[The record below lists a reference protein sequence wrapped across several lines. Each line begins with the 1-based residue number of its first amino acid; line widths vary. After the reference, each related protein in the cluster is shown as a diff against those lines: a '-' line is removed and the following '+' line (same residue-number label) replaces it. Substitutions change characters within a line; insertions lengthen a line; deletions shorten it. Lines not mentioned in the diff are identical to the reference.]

1 MKTKIRHPLFAIS
14 LFVALCATTGCETV
28 KETLYEPVPYDE
40 VAAERGI
47 TLEEAEALG
56 VVRPKSSIAPLI
68 QATTALVP
76 IPGATP
82 LASVL
87 LNGALA
93 IGAVWLGKRKQTAEK
108 VTASLVQGIDTFRD
122 VLDQTPQGAKID
134 ASLTKTL
141 KDHQHTLRVHK
152 EVSRLLERY
161 ETPTKAP
168 IELQDAA

>member
-14 LFVALCATTGCETV
+14 LFVALFVTTGCETI
-28 KETLYEPVPYDE
+28 ESTLYEPVPYDE
-40 VAAERGI
+40 VAAAHSI

-68 QATTALVP
+68 EATTALVP
-76 IPGATP
+76 EPGVAP
-82 LASVL
+82 LASL
-87 LNGALA
+87 ILNGALA
-93 IGAVWLGKRKQTAEK
+93 IGAVWLGKKKRTADK

-122 VLDQTPQGAKID
+122 VLDQTPQGEKID